1 MTRKIFHFDAETTG
15 LDPQKHDIIQLAYV
29 VEIDGKEQEEGNVFI
44 QPFDYS
50 VINPAALEV
59 NKLTV
64 EQLKT
69 FDDPR
74 LAYSNL
80 IKMLSKYIDKYDRT
94 DKFQPA
100 GYNLGFDC
108 EFFKEFFAKNGD
120 VYYGSWFN
128 WKRID
133 PLGVLYFMDGMGKIS
148 LPNYK
153 LETVCDHFGIKIDA
167 HDAISDIRAT
177 KQLIDILDKLLFKE
191 REEKH
196 ETDTGN

>member
-1 MTRKIFHFDAETTG
+1 M
-15 LDPQKHDIIQLAYV
+15 
-29 VEIDGKEQEEGNVFI
+29 
-44 QPFDYS
+44 
-50 VINPAALEV
+50 
-59 NKLTV
+59 
-64 EQLKT
+64 
-69 FDDPR
+69 
-74 LAYSNL
+74 
-80 IKMLSKYIDKYDRT
+80 
-94 DKFQPA
+94 
-100 GYNLGFDC
+100 
-108 EFFKEFFAKNGD
+108 EFFAKNGD

-191 REEKH
+191 RE
-196 ETDTGN
+196 DQNGR